1 MPVPI
6 LTKLLPQ
13 AFLLPQYC
21 MQTTR
26 PNRRGRTGWRTVSA
40 SGGLTVSLPRW
51 PLGARVGNRRTALSH
66 SNVCTWRK
74 RTCGPPREGPIFTPK
89 RSSTTSIRATTRCG
103 TSSRSSAE
111 TSSLRLDAGELDHLA
126 PLLGFVGDELAE
138 IGRRAG
144 KRHCPE
150 VRKPRLQRGIGEAS
164 IDLPI
169 EPLDDCEGRILR
181 HAEPEIAAR
190 LIARN
195 EFVYGRNVRQRFR
208 TRQRAHR

>member
-1 MPVPI
+1 M
-6 LTKLLPQ
+6 
-13 AFLLPQYC
+13 
-21 MQTTR
+21 
-26 PNRRGRTGWRTVSA
+26 NRLFPRGSGDPTLSRADTVWA
-40 SGGLTVSLPRW
+40 IRAG
-51 PLGARVGNRRTALSH
+51 GARSARLG
-66 SNVCTWRK
+66 
-74 RTCGPPREGPIFTPK
+74 TCAFAERAVWN
-89 RSSTTSIRATTRCG
+89 IRNSEAV
-103 TSSRSSAE
+103 
-111 TSSLRLDAGELDHLA
+111 SLRLAAGELDHLG
-126 PLLGFVGDELAE
+126 PFFGLVGDELAE

-150 VRKPRLQRGIGEAS
+150 VRKPRLQHGIGEAS

-208 TRQRAHR
+208 TRQRAYR